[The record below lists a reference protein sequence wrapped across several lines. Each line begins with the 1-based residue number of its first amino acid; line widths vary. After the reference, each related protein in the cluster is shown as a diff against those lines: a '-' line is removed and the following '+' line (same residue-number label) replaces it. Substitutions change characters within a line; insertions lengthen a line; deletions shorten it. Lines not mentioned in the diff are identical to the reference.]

1 MRNLFQNKRWPRK
14 RLKMIYCRN
23 ESLMDYHSHYQT
35 FHLQCFYF
43 VFTEHESIFP
53 GKKVCESKQSKNSN
67 FYVEKWILN
76 LLDCT
81 FTAVKKIMKPC
92 LINVKKFNELSP
104 FFQRYSYV
112 YQHTY
117 GMLFEKCSEH
127 YEVRPKNKLR
137 FL

>member
-23 ESLMDYHSHYQT
+23 ESLMHYHSHYQT

-53 GKKVCESKQSKNSN
+53 GKKICESKQSKNSN

-112 YQHTY
+112 YQYTY